1 MIKNAFSVDLED
13 WYQGIE
19 MPYASWGSYEKR
31 VEVGMN
37 KLLQL
42 LSDSDTR
49 GTFFTLGWI
58 AEKYPKMIKL
68 LADQG
73 HELASHGYS
82 HEKVYN
88 LSQQTFREEI
98 RKTKSTI
105 EDLAGSQVVAYRAPF
120 FSITVDSLWALD
132 ILREEGHTIDCSI
145 SPVKTWRYGISS
157 APDHIFKITDVDMIE
172 FPVSTFNIMGKTL
185 ALGGAYFRLFP
196 YMISEHAYKKRAAQ
210 DAFSMFYIHP
220 WEYDQNHPYE
230 NKMEPKARFTHYHNL
245 KKTYINT
252 EKLLSKFNFGT
263 VSETITNYISTSQ
276 LTELR
281 LSELQDQKIK

>member
-1 MIKNAFSVDLED
+1 MIKNAFTVDLED

-19 MPYASWGSYEKR
+19 MPYDSWGSYEKR

-37 KLLQL
+37 KLIQL
-42 LSDSDTR
+42 LSDSNTKA
-49 GTFFTLGWI
+49 TFFTLGWI

-88 LSQQTFREEI
+88 LKPETFREEV
-98 RKTKSTI
+98 RKTKSII
-105 EDLAGSQVVAYRAPF
+105 EDLTGTNIVAYRAPF
-120 FSITVDSLWALD
+120 FSITVDSLWALP

-157 APDHIFKITDVDMIE
+157 APDHIFRIPDVDMIE
-172 FPVSTFNIMGKTL
+172 FPVSTFTLMGKAL

-196 YMISEHAYKKRAAQ
+196 YMISQGAYKKRVSK

-220 WEYDQNHPYE
+220 WEYDEDHPYE
-230 NKMEPKARFTHYHNL
+230 EKMERKARFTHYHNL
-245 KKTYINT
+245 KKTYKNT
-252 EKLLSKFNFGT
+252 ERLLSQFNFGT
-263 VSETITNYISTSQ
+263 VSETITNYTATSQ
-276 LTELR
+276 LTDLK
-281 LSELQDQKIK
+281 LNDLHD